1 MFTKYAA
8 MYISNAIPTTQVI
21 ETSTTTYNIKRPNNW
36 YKMITLNI

>member
-8 MYISNAIPTTQVI
+8 MYISNAILATQVI

-36 YKMITLNI
+36 HKMITLNI